1 VLIAQIETERGLAEV
16 DAIAA
21 VPGIDCLWLGHFDL
35 TNFLGIPGKFDHPD
49 YLKAVKAIVAA
60 AKRNDKARGFMAADR
75 AAAKQYKK
83 LGFNMLATGTDQGI
97 LRAGVADILDA
108 VKG

>member
-1 VLIAQIETERGLAEV
+1 
-16 DAIAA
+16 
-21 VPGIDCLWLGHFDL
+21 
-35 TNFLGIPGKFDHPD
+35 
-49 YLKAVKAIVAA
+49 
-60 AKRNDKARGFMAADR
+60 MAADR
-75 AAAKQYKK
+75 TAAKQYKK